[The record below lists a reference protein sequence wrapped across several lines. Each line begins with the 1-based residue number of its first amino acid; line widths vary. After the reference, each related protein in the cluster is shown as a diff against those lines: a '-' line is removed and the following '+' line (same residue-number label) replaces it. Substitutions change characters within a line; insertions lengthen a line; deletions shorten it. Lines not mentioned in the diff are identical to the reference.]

1 MLNEQNYNE
10 LADFYAEIKRR
21 VREENISQEQ
31 FVEHLEK
38 QTEFGRFVLAFVNKT
53 KDESESVDDLLEEVI
68 RLVYHF

>member
-38 QTEFGRFVLAFVNKT
+38 QTEFGRFVLAFVNKA